1 MDYGEFSTIK
11 NEIGG
16 AELRNSLKK
25 QWLHDNMSI
34 GKDAKKSRRINNVNH
49 RMTKEEKY
57 QQMLQRIGGF
67 RLLDDDFMTKCFE
80 ENIEATELVLRIV
93 LNKPDIKV
101 IKVQTQYSMKNIKGR
116 SLRLDIY
123 ATDSEGKKYNIE
135 IQRVDKGAGAK
146 RARYNSSL
154 IDSDILPAGFEV
166 ENLAETY
173 VIFITENDVIGK
185 NKPIYHIDRYIR
197 ETEEYFNDGSHIIY
211 VNASCQDD
219 SELGK
224 LMHDFSVTEPE
235 NMNFKVLADATGYY
249 KKDKE
254 GIQAMCKAME
264 DMITDFVIDDRKEA
278 AVRMLESGK
287 LTNEEIARF
296 SDLPLQVIEELAN
309 SLQTT

>member
-1 MDYGEFSTIK
+1 MG
-11 NEIGG
+11 
-16 AELRNSLKK
+16 
-25 QWLHDNMSI
+25 SI
-34 GKDAKKSRRINNVNH
+34 
-49 RMTKEEKY
+49 MKEEQKY
-57 QQMLQRIGGF
+57 QQMLQRIRGF

-80 ENIEATELVLRIV
+80 ENIGATELVLRIV

-123 ATDSEGKKYNIE
+123 ATDSENKKYNIE
-135 IQRVDKGAGAK
+135 IQRADKGAGAK

-154 IDSDILPAGFEV
+154 IDSNILPAGFEV

-197 ETEEYFNDGSHIIY
+197 EADEYFDDGSHIIY
-211 VNASCQDD
+211 VNASYKDD
-219 SELGK
+219 TELGK

-235 NMNFKVLADATGYY
+235 EMNFQVLAGVAGYY

-264 DMITDFVIDDRKEA
+264 EMITDDRKETA
-278 AVRMLESGK
+278 IRMLEDGK
-287 LTNEEIARF
+287 LANEDIAKY
-296 SDLPLQVIEELAN
+296 LALTLEVVEELAS
-309 SLQTT
+309 SLQTV

>member
-1 MDYGEFSTIK
+1 MGNIM
-11 NEIGG
+11 I
-16 AELRNSLKK
+16 
-25 QWLHDNMSI
+25 
-34 GKDAKKSRRINNVNH
+34 
-49 RMTKEEKY
+49 EERKY
-57 QQMLQRIGGF
+57 QEMLQRIRGF

-101 IKVQTQYSMKNIKGR
+101 VKVQTQYSMKNIKGR

-123 ATDSEGKKYNIE
+123 ATDSEDKKYNIE
-135 IQRVDKGAGAK
+135 IHRADKGAGAK

-154 IDSDILPAGFEV
+154 IDSNILPAGFEV

-197 ETEEYFNDGSHIIY
+197 EAEEYFDDGSHIIY
-211 VNASCQDD
+211 VNASYKDD
-219 SELGK
+219 TELGK
-224 LMHDFSVTEPE
+224 LMHDFSVIEPE
-235 NMNFKVLADATGYY
+235 DMNFKVLANATGYN

-264 DMITDFVIDDRKEA
+264 DMITDDRKETA
-278 AVRMLESGK
+278 LRMLED
-287 LTNEEIARF
+287 EELSKEKIAKYLN
-296 SDLPLQVIEELAN
+296 LPLEVVEELAE
-309 SLQTT
+309 SLQTV

>member
-1 MDYGEFSTIK
+1 MGNIM
-11 NEIGG
+11 I
-16 AELRNSLKK
+16 
-25 QWLHDNMSI
+25 
-34 GKDAKKSRRINNVNH
+34 
-49 RMTKEEKY
+49 EERKY
-57 QQMLQRIGGF
+57 QEMLQRIRGF

-101 IKVQTQYSMKNIKGR
+101 VKVQTQYSMKNIKGR

-123 ATDSEGKKYNIE
+123 ATDIEDKKYNIE

-154 IDSDILPAGFEV
+154 IDSNILPAGFEV

-197 ETEEYFNDGSHIIY
+197 EAEEYLDDGSHIIY
-211 VNASCQDD
+211 VNASYKDD
-219 SELGK
+219 TELGK

-235 NMNFKVLADATGYY
+235 EMNFKVLANATGYY

-264 DMITDFVIDDRKEA
+264 DMITDDRKET
-278 AVRMLESGK
+278 AVRMLERGK
-287 LTNEEIARF
+287 MTQEEIAE
-296 SDLPLQVIEELAN
+296 DVKLPLEVVEELAKN
-309 SLQTT
+309 LQTV